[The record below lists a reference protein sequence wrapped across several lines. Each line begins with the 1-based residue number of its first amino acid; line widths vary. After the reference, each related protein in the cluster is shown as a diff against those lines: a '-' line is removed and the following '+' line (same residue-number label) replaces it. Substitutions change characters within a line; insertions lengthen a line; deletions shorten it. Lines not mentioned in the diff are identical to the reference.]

1 MVLLNYY
8 KSEIRCLTKKLGTM
22 FNRLIPGRLAKSSVF
37 SCIIQRRASVSPVNQ
52 VNSSAATSSIL
63 WLPTMDLQP
72 MQVKV
77 AN

>member
-1 MVLLNYY
+1 
-8 KSEIRCLTKKLGTM
+8 M

-63 WLPTMDLQP
+63 WLPIMDPQP
-72 MQVKV
+72 MQRKI
-77 AN
+77 AH